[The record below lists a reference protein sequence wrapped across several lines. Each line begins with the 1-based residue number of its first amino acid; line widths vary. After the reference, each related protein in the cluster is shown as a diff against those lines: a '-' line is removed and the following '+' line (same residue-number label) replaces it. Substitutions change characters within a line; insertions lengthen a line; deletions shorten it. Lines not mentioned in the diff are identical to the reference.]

1 MTQDKGFTAE
11 QIASEQ
17 FAGDPTNPEVQ
28 QKKGEF
34 EDRGIEAIK
43 GNVAY
48 LMVAIKP
55 RPDGELEVITSVA
68 GELHHLPLL
77 SLGVMSLMAKIQATQ
92 EAVMEREAS
101 SVPPSKMN

>member
-1 MTQDKGFTAE
+1 MSEDKVPPME
-11 QIASEQ
+11 QISGEH
-17 FAGDPTNPEVQ
+17 FAGDPKSPEIQ
-28 QKKGEF
+28 QKRADI
-34 EDRGIEAIK
+34 EDRVLDALK
-43 GNVAY
+43 DNLAY
-48 LMVAIKP
+48 LMVSVKA
-55 RPDGELEVITSVA
+55 RDDGELEVITSVA

>member
-28 QKKGEF
+28 QKKGEI
-34 EDRGIEAIK
+34 EDRVIEAIK

-68 GELHHLPLL
+68 GEIKHLPLL
-77 SLGVMSLMAKIQATQ
+77 SFGVMSLMAKVQDTH
-92 EAVMEREAS
+92 EAVMERDAS
-101 SVPPSKMN
+101 PVPPSGLN